1 MALID
6 ERPRIDETA
15 RAFDGVAHEYD
26 RTNRANPILEDM
38 RRRSLEALRR
48 HVPAGAEVLD
58 LGCGPG
64 TDQDALLAAGYCL
77 TAIDASPEMVREA
90 RARATTHSLAHRP
103 TVLCRS
109 LDQLGKFQPESF
121 DAAFSNFGPLNCV
134 EDLPAVARQLHEV
147 LRPGGVLVASVI
159 GRVCPWEVALYLAK
173 AELRR
178 AALRFRNGQVPVPLR
193 QGTVWT
199 RYLTPSACTRA
210 FAAAGFTR
218 RDCAALGVLA
228 PPPYMDAFALRRPAL
243 VSRLLALDAT
253 VSRWPLLRE
262 MGDHFLIVLQ
272 RG

>member
-6 ERPRIDETA
+6 ERPRIDDTA
-15 RAFDGVAHEYD
+15 RAFDRVAHEYD
-26 RTNRANPILEDM
+26 RTNRANPILEHM
-38 RRRSLEALRR
+38 RRRSLETLRR
-48 HVPAGAEVLD
+48 YVPPGAELLD

-64 TDQDALLAAGYCL
+64 TDQGALLAAGYCL

-90 RARATTHSLAHRP
+90 RERALTHSLAHRP

-109 LDQLGKFQPESF
+109 LDQLAKFQPGSF

-134 EDLPAVARQLHEV
+134 DDLQSVARQLHEV
-147 LRPGGVLVASVI
+147 LRPGGVLVASII

-173 AELRR
+173 ADLRR

-199 RYLTPSACTRA
+199 RYLTPAACTRE

-218 RDCAALGVLA
+218 RDSAALGVVA

-243 VSRLLALDAT
+243 VTRLLALDDT
-253 VSRWPLLRE
+253 VSRWPVLRG